1 MADTPPAVAAASAS
15 IWALESP
22 AGGDRRLA
30 RLAIRK
36 LPFRIGRRAGL
47 ELSLPYESVSKEHAE
62 IYVSDAGLR
71 VRDLNSRN
79 GTFAN
84 EVRVHDAPLHEGD
97 MLRFADF
104 QLRVVRL
111 EAEAKVA
118 PDDTAQMGD
127 FLPVRAERGGGR
139 ELVELLEKELVEPV
153 FQPIV
158 VLPGKALVGVEALGR
173 GRHPA
178 LPESPLYLL
187 EIAESIGVVSELSR
201 LFRRKAV
208 EAVRARAELPMLFL
222 NTHPKELE
230 HGGLIDSLA
239 ELRALAPDMRLVLE
253 IHESGITDP
262 LWVAHIRRE
271 LGRLGMR
278 LAFDDFGIGQSR
290 LLELSD
296 VPPHVLKFDRSLVA
310 GIDQTPAVARRRLLQ
325 SLVQAASELQ
335 VHTVAEGI
343 ETESQAQVCVQL
355 GFSHA
360 QGHYFGMPVPVA
372 ELFGS

>member
-1 MADTPPAVAAASAS
+1 MADIPSPVVGDAPTSV
-15 IWALESP
+15 WALESP
-22 AGGDRRLA
+22 TVGDRRLA

-36 LPFRIGRRAGL
+36 VPFRIGRRAGL

-62 IYVSDAGLR
+62 IYISDAGLR

-84 EVRVHDAPLHEGD
+84 EVRVHDAPLREGD
-97 MLRFADF
+97 MLRVADF
-104 QLRVVRL
+104 ELRVVRL
-111 EAEAKVA
+111 EGEAKA
-118 PDDTAQMGD
+118 PPDDTAQMGD
-127 FLPVRAERGGGR
+127 FLPTRAERGGGR

-158 VLPGKALVGVEALGR
+158 VLPGRALVGYEALGR
-173 GRHPA
+173 GRHAA
-178 LPESPLYLL
+178 LPESPLFLL
-187 EIAESIGVVSELSR
+187 EIAEGIGCVSELSR

-208 EAVRARAELPMLFL
+208 EVLVGRPDLPMLFL

-230 HGGLIDSLA
+230 HGGLVDSLA
-239 ELRALAPDMRLVLE
+239 ELRELAPNMRLVLE
-253 IHESGITDP
+253 IHESGVTDP
-262 LWVAHIRRE
+262 LWVAHLRRE
-271 LGRLGMR
+271 LSRLGMR

-296 VPPHVLKFDRSLVA
+296 VPPHVLKFDRSLVT
-310 GIDQTPAVARRRLLQ
+310 GIDQATATSRRILLQ
-325 SLVQAASELQ
+325 SLVRTASELQ

-343 ETESQAQVCVQL
+343 ETESQAQTCVQL

-360 QGHYFGMPVPVA
+360 QGHYFGQPVA
-372 ELFGS
+372 VANL

>member
-1 MADTPPAVAAASAS
+1 MADITSSVGEAHASV
-15 IWALESP
+15 WALESP
-22 AGGDRRLA
+22 AGGDRRHA

-62 IYVSDAGLR
+62 IYVSDEGLR
-71 VRDLNSRN
+71 VRDLNSTN

-111 EAEAKVA
+111 AAEAKSP
-118 PDDTAQMGD
+118 PDDTAQLGD
-127 FLPVRAERGGGR
+127 FLPARPERGGGS

-153 FQPIV
+153 YQPIV
-158 VLPGKALVGVEALGR
+158 VLPGRALVGYEALGR

-178 LPESPLYLL
+178 LPESPLFLL
-187 EIAESIGVVSELSR
+187 EIAEGIGVVSELSR
-201 LFRRKAV
+201 LFRRRAV
-208 EAVRARAELPMLFL
+208 EVVRERTDMPMLFL

-230 HGGLIDSLA
+230 HGGLVDSLA
-239 ELRALAPDMRLVLE
+239 ELRELAPDMKLVLE
-253 IHESGITDP
+253 IHESGVTDP
-262 LWVAHIRRE
+262 LWVAHLRKE
-271 LGRLGMR
+271 LSRLRMR

-310 GIDQTPAVARRRLLQ
+310 GIDQAASVSRRILLQ
-325 SLVQAASELQ
+325 SLVRTAGELQ

-343 ETESQAQVCVQL
+343 ETESQAEVCVQL

-360 QGHYFGMPVPVA
+360 QGHYFGQPVA
-372 ELFGS
+372 VGKL

>member
-1 MADTPPAVAAASAS
+1 MDKADIPSIVGDAPAPV
-15 IWALESP
+15 WALESP
-22 AGGDRRLA
+22 AVGDRRLA

-47 ELSLPYESVSKEHAE
+47 ELSLPFESLSKEHAE
-62 IYVSDAGLR
+62 IYVSDDGLR
-71 VRDLNSRN
+71 VRDLNSTN

-84 EVRVHDAPLHEGD
+84 EVRVHDAPIHDGD
-97 MLRFADF
+97 RLRFADF
-104 QLRVVRL
+104 ELRVVRL
-111 EAEAKVA
+111 EPEGKSA

-127 FLPVRAERGGGR
+127 FLPSKAELSGGS

-158 VLPGKALVGVEALGR
+158 VLPGKALVGFEALGR
-173 GRHPA
+173 GRHKG
-178 LPESPLYLL
+178 LPPGPLDLL
-187 EIAESIGVVSELSR
+187 GIAESIGVVSELSR

-208 EAVRARAELPMLFL
+208 EAVRHRTDLPMLFL

-239 ELRALAPDMRLVLE
+239 ELRELAPDIRLVLE
-253 IHESGITDP
+253 IHESGVTDP
-262 LWVAHIRRE
+262 LWVAHLRKE

-310 GIDQTPAVARRRLLQ
+310 GIDQASAAPRRRLLA
-325 SLVQAASELQ
+325 SLVRTAGELQ

-343 ETESQAQVCVQL
+343 ETASQAEVCAQL

-360 QGHYFGMPVPVA
+360 QGHFFGQPVPA
-372 ELFGS
+372 DLL

>member
-1 MADTPPAVAAASAS
+1 MSKADTPPAVGDAPASL
-15 IWALESP
+15 WALESP

-62 IYVSDAGLR
+62 IYVSENGLR
-71 VRDLNSRN
+71 VRDLHSMN

-84 EVRVHDAPLHEGD
+84 QVRVHDAPLREGD
-97 MLRFADF
+97 LLRFADF
-104 QLRVVRL
+104 ELRVVRL
-111 EAEAKVA
+111 EAEAKA
-118 PDDTAQMGD
+118 PPDDTAQLGD
-127 FLPVRAERGGGR
+127 AAPAKPEPKGGR
-139 ELVELLEKELVEPV
+139 ELVELLERELVEPV

-158 VLPGKALVGVEALGR
+158 VLPGKALVGFEALGR
-173 GRHPA
+173 GRHPG
-178 LPESPLYLL
+178 LPEGPLELL
-187 EIAESIGVVSELSR
+187 EIAEGIGVVSELSR

-208 EAVRARAELPMLFL
+208 EAVRTRTDLPLLFL

-239 ELRALAPDMRLVLE
+239 ELSKLAPDLRLVLE

-262 LWVAHIRRE
+262 LWVAHLRKE

-290 LLELSD
+290 ILELGD
-296 VPPHVLKFDRSLVA
+296 VPPHVLKFDRSLVT
-310 GIDQTPAVARRRLLQ
+310 GIDQAPAASRRILLA
-325 SLVQAASELQ
+325 SLVRTAGELQ

-343 ETESQAQVCVQL
+343 ETESQAEVCTNL

-360 QGHYFGMPVPVA
+360 QGYYFGYPVTVHG
-372 ELFGS
+372 L